1 MHTHVQDTPRA
12 PIRNRPIA
20 NRPFLTV
27 GEAARRAYVGNNAMR
42 SWCERGIVRATWVVS
57 HWRIDPADLD
67 RVLAG
72 TDGPPT
78 R

>member
-1 MHTHVQDTPRA
+1 MHTQTAQDTSRA
-12 PIRNRPIA
+12 VRNR
-20 NRPFLTV
+20 RPFLTV
-27 GEAARRAYVGNNAMR
+27 GEAARRAYVGSNAMR

-57 HWRIDPADLD
+57 HWRIDPDDLD